1 MYIYKKDE
9 AKEAYLYSFEQK
21 YTSKSLLRLLEIYSN
36 EYNIQGSL
44 EIVNRLVIL
53 YEFTYNNNIVRIFFI
68 TFFFFFLNNIYIYIY
83 LFIKYF
89 EIQI

>member
-68 TFFFFFLNNIYIYIY
+68 TFFFFFYKIYIFIY
-83 LFIKYF
+83 FFFLYF
-89 EIQI
+89 FYFNF

>member
-68 TFFFFFLNNIYIYIY
+68 TFFFFFLKIFFF
-83 LFIKYF
+83 LYF
-89 EIQI
+89 FFF